1 MTNFEPKT
9 ENQAMNGS
17 SNQIKQR
24 KFNKKVTWSN
34 QLISVKIMS
43 PDVNK
48 MKLKQFS
55 LREEDEDR
63 FLAEL
68 NLL

>member
-1 MTNFEPKT
+1 MTNFESKA
-9 ENQAMNGS
+9 ENQAMVQS
-17 SNQIKQR
+17 PNQIKQR

-48 MKLKQFS
+48 MKL
-55 LREEDEDR
+55 
-63 FLAEL
+63 
-68 NLL
+68 N